1 VLKILRFF
9 QVSSSS
15 IQRKSWFV
23 IVKKGTKMKSRT
35 VVTQN
40 VAFVMSASLIMMRFY
55 FIYGKAIFGVIFVN
69 MMGNKTTMMFMKV

>member
-1 VLKILRFF
+1 
-9 QVSSSS
+9 
-15 IQRKSWFV
+15 
-23 IVKKGTKMKSRT
+23 MKSRT